1 MSRALIY
8 LLLVA
13 SSYARGTGRPEKE
26 EAEIEVPEIVETAG
40 EGMSPNDRKGKC
52 KRTFIRCRFKIKNLL
67 RIYLV
72 FSVFQIVKFQNGKC
86 TTSTGDDGTCY
97 TEAEC
102 MAAGG
107 EPSGACASSFGVC
120 CLCKWRK
127 LYF

>member
-1 MSRALIY
+1 MGSVTRPSSSDLSVQFLDIHTPKKSDKMARALIY

-13 SSYARGTGRPEKE
+13 GSHARGTGLVEGE
-26 EAEIEVPEIVETAG
+26 EAPVAKDVEKAADG
-40 EGMSPNDRKGKC
+40 VSVNDRKGK
-52 KRTFIRCRFKIKNLL
+52 F
-67 RIYLV
+67 

-120 CLCKWRK
+120 CLCK
-127 LYF
+127 

>member
-52 KRTFIRCRFKIKNLL
+52 KRTFIGCQRWIR
-67 RIYLV
+67 
-72 FSVFQIVKFQNGKC
+72 
-86 TTSTGDDGTCY
+86 
-97 TEAEC
+97 
-102 MAAGG
+102 GG
-107 EPSGACASSFGVC
+107 MGRE
-120 CLCKWRK
+120 
-127 LYF
+127 